1 MDKTPIS
8 VFPMG
13 NDPYVQEVFP
23 IPNEQS
29 KAGSSKKQKKKR
41 KKDKKR
47 K

>member
-1 MDKTPIS
+1 MSTIPIS

-23 IPNEQS
+23 LPNEQS
-29 KAGSSKKQKKKR
+29 RTGSSKKKK